1 MRFTTPFQP
10 RLFALLL
17 AALSVLMVVAACS
30 NDSES
35 KSDQPAPTPAPVA
48 ATPSLIPK
56 KMTFMAGFKA
66 QANLPFV
73 AAYVAEKKG
82 YFAEQALDVTIRH
95 AASGEHLKLLVDGEI
110 QVTTADA
117 GSVLRRRSDPDVP
130 IRAIALF
137 GQKGQ
142 NAYMVMER
150 SGMRTPKDWE
160 GKTFGYKT
168 SVPPEYLAIL
178 KATGVDRSKIREVR
192 VGFDPRVLSEGQ
204 VDILAVFNSNE
215 PNVLQKLGLGVRV
228 FNPDDYGVPT
238 LGLTF
243 IAIKERLD
251 ADPDLYTRFVKA
263 TLKGL
268 QFAIDPKNEEETLN
282 IIMQYA
288 PQEDREHQRFMMR
301 EELRNARGPV
311 TEQLGLGAMADAQW
325 KGLYDQLI
333 EFQALPKPF
342 DYRTAYDDRFVKAAN
357 GR

>member
-1 MRFTTPFQP
+1 MRFTTPFRF
-10 RLFALLL
+10 RLFTTLL
-17 AALSVLMVVAACS
+17 AALSMVLVLAACS
-30 NDSES
+30 SDSE
-35 KSDQPAPTPAPVA
+35 PNTPTPAATAAPTPALA
-48 ATPSLIPK
+48 PK
-56 KMTFMAGFKA
+56 KLTFMAGFKA

-73 AAYVAEKKG
+73 AAYLAEKKG
-82 YFAEQALDVTIRH
+82 YFQEQALDVTIRH
-95 AASGEHLKLLVDGEI
+95 ASSGEHLKLLVDGEI

-142 NAYMVMER
+142 NAYMVMEK
-150 SGMRTPKDWE
+150 SGLKTPKEWE

-178 KATGVDRSKIREVR
+178 KANGVDRSKIREVR

-215 PNVLQKLGLGVRV
+215 PDVLQRLGLGVRV

-243 IAIKERLD
+243 IAMKEKLD
-251 ADPDLYTRFVKA
+251 GDPDLYTRFVKA

-288 PQEDREHQRFMMR
+288 PQEDREHQRFMLR

-311 TEQLGLGAMADAQW
+311 TEQFGLGAMADAQW

-333 EFQALPKPF
+333 EYQALPKPF
-342 DYRTAYDDRFVKAAN
+342 DYKTAYDDRFVKAAYAK
-357 GR
+357 